1 MNSSESL
8 ELQGIKIAVERLAL
22 EIMKQ
27 RHEVEE
33 QSRFKGLPEWVTLE
47 QAAEIKGGPLLTTYR
62 QRSFLRPCC
71 GRNSKM
77 VGGRWCWHR
86 DDVIQ
91 WLAVTDEGLKAYAEK
106 YGVKLPDNY
115 AERGAGR

>member
-1 MNSSESL
+1 VNSGEAL
-8 ELQGIKIAVERLAL
+8 ELQGVKIAVERLVL

-27 RHEVEE
+27 RQETEE

-47 QAAEIKGGPLLTTYR
+47 QAAAVKGGPLLTTYR
-62 QRSFLRPCC
+62 QRPFLRPCC
-71 GRNSKM
+71 GRNRKM

-86 DDVIQ
+86 DDVIP
-91 WLAVTDEGLKAYAEK
+91 WLAVADEGLKAYADK

-115 AERGAGR
+115 AERGAG